1 MNGIICIYKEKGM
14 TSFDVV
20 AKVRRIYKTK
30 KVGHGGTL
38 DPMAEGVLPVFVG
51 DATKA
56 VDFCPDDTKQYVAGF
71 QFGITTDTQDITG
84 KVLSTCDAYVS
95 RNKMPMIER
104 VFTGEQLQTPPM
116 YSAVKVNGQRLYDL
130 ARKGEVV
137 SRQPRKINIYEL
149 KVQKYEYNSGE
160 MSVTCS
166 KGTYIR
172 TLIHDIGQKL
182 ETGAVMT
189 SLIRVRSGVFTLDY
203 CYRLREL
210 EEKSAEELESLLLPL
225 EKLYGQLPKARL
237 DEKQTK
243 LFRNGASL
251 DADRIRFDIIYDKG
265 YYIEGSDG
273 VFLGLGKIGTNH
285 ELEVLRRFN
294 TDSTNIMK
302 PAPAGNNYANIKT
315 AAEKKA
321 EKVKES
327 FNTKADTDSDS
338 AITGETGEKTAGI
351 GEEAANIFVEA
362 AAETIE
368 EAAETPVEIVTET
381 VVEEAEA
388 PVETAAETFEE
399 VIETPAETV
408 TETVEEE
415 VEAPAETTAET
426 VEEEVDSPVEA
437 VAETVEE
444 VIETPAETV
453 TETVEEVTEALAE
466 DVSET
471 IKEEVEPPVE
481 AVAETVEKVIETPAE
496 SVTEIVEEEVEAPAE
511 TAAETVEEEVD
522 SPVEAVA
529 ETVEEVIETPAE
541 TVTETVEEVTEALA
555 EDVSETI
562 KEEVEPPVE
571 AVAETVEKVIETPAE
586 SVTEIVEEEV
596 EAPAETAAETVEEEV
611 DSPVEAVAETVEEVI
626 ETPAETVTETV
637 EEVTE
642 ALAEDVSETIK
653 EEVEPPVEAVA
664 ETVEKVI
671 ETPAETA
678 AETVEEEIEA
688 PAEIVTETVEQE
700 AEKPIE
706 TVTETVDEATEFLSE
721 TETVSQKN
729 ITPESHEESE
739 QYDDY
744 LYIPTLGY
752 ESDVKDGEDSIVAQ
766 ALANIKAANGEFS
779 EAEPDGAEDNGGKE
793 VDIVQQAVARVT
805 FDSELENIFSDVSS
819 LEGAKENQSES
830 ANRQEQ
836 TREQER
842 NSESESETDV
852 SDGGEESRINID
864 NDYLAYLE
872 SAFIDDEEEFFD
884 GERTDG
890 I

>member
-1 MNGIICIYKEKGM
+1 M

-189 SLIRVRSGVFTLDY
+189 SLIRVRSGVFTLDD
-203 CYRLREL
+203 CCRLREL

-302 PAPAGNNYANIKT
+302 PAPAENNYANIKT
-315 AAEKKA
+315 AVEKKA
-321 EKVKES
+321 EKAKES
-327 FNTKADTDSDS
+327 FNTKAETDSDS
-338 AITGETGEKTAGI
+338 VIAGETAEKTAEI
-351 GEEAANIFVEA
+351 SEEAANIFGEA
-362 AAETIE
+362 AAEMIE
-368 EAAETPVEIVTET
+368 EATETPV
-381 VVEEAEA
+381 
-388 PVETAAETFEE
+388 
-399 VIETPAETV
+399 ETV
-408 TETVEEE
+408 TETVGEET
-415 VEAPAETTAET
+415 EASSETA
-426 VEEEVDSPVEA
+426 
-437 VAETVEE
+437 AETVEE

-466 DVSET
+466 AVSET
-471 IKEEVEPPVE
+471 IKEEMEPPVE
-481 AVAETVEKVIETPAE
+481 AVSETVGEVIETSAEPVTEIVGEEAETPAE
-496 SVTEIVEEEVEAPAE
+496 A
-511 TAAETVEEEVD
+511 
-522 SPVEAVA
+522 
-529 ETVEEVIETPAE
+529 
-541 TVTETVEEVTEALA
+541 
-555 EDVSETI
+555 VSETI
-562 KEEVEPPVE
+562 KEVMEP
-571 AVAETVEKVIETPAE
+571 
-586 SVTEIVEEEV
+586 
-596 EAPAETAAETVEEEV
+596 
-611 DSPVEAVAETVEEVI
+611 
-626 ETPAETVTETV
+626 
-637 EEVTE
+637 
-642 ALAEDVSETIK
+642 
-653 EEVEPPVEAVA
+653 
-664 ETVEKVI
+664 
-671 ETPAETA
+671 
-678 AETVEEEIEA
+678 
-688 PAEIVTETVEQE
+688 PAEIVMETVEQE
-700 AEKPIE
+700 AETPIE
-706 TVTETVDEATEFLSE
+706 TVSEKVYEAAEFSVE
-721 TETVSQKN
+721 TESVPQKN
-729 ITPESHEESE
+729 ITAEAHEEPE
-739 QYDDY
+739 QYDGDF
-744 LYIPTLGY
+744 YIPTLGY
-752 ESDVKDGEDSIVAQ
+752 ESNDKDGEGSIVAQ
-766 ALANIKAANGEFS
+766 ALANIKAANGKFS
-779 EAEPDGAEDNGGKE
+779 DAEPDGAEDNSGKE
-793 VDIVQQAVARVT
+793 VDIVEQAVARVT
-805 FDSELENIFSDVSS
+805 FDSELENIFSGISVS
-819 LEGAKENQSES
+819 ETAQEKPSELP
-830 ANRQEQ
+830 NIQDRKQEQ
-836 TREQER
+836 EQNQKQEQKR
-842 NSESESETDV
+842 ETD
-852 SDGGEESRINID
+852 SQEGGAESRINID

>member
-189 SLIRVRSGVFTLDY
+189 SLIRVRSGVFTLDD

-381 VVEEAEA
+381 VG
-388 PVETAAETFEE
+388 E
-399 VIETPAETV
+399 VIEA
-408 TETVEEE
+408 
-415 VEAPAETTAET
+415 
-426 VEEEVDSPVEA
+426 
-437 VAETVEE
+437 
-444 VIETPAETV
+444 PAETV

-466 DVSET
+466 AVSET

-481 AVAETVEKVIETPAE
+481 AVTETVEKVIETPAE

-529 ETVEEVIETPAE
+529 ETVGEVIEAPAE

-555 EDVSETI
+555 EAVSETI

-571 AVAETVEKVIETPAE
+571 AVTETVEKVIETPAE

-596 EAPAETAAETVEEEV
+596 EAPAETAAG
-611 DSPVEAVAETVEEVI
+611 
-626 ETPAETVTETV
+626 
-637 EEVTE
+637 
-642 ALAEDVSETIK
+642 
-653 EEVEPPVEAVA
+653 
-664 ETVEKVI
+664 
-671 ETPAETA
+671 
-678 AETVEEEIEA
+678 TVEEEIEA

-721 TETVSQKN
+721 TETVPQKN

-779 EAEPDGAEDNGGKE
+779 EAEPDGVEDNGGKE

-852 SDGGEESRINID
+852 SDVGEESRINID

>member
-189 SLIRVRSGVFTLDY
+189 SLIRVRSGVFTLDD
-203 CYRLREL
+203 CCRLREL

-273 VFLGLGKIGTNH
+273 VFLGLGKIGSNH

-302 PAPAGNNYANIKT
+302 PAPAENNYANIKT
-315 AAEKKA
+315 AVEKKA
-321 EKVKES
+321 EKAKES
-327 FNTKADTDSDS
+327 FNTKAETDSDS
-338 AITGETGEKTAGI
+338 VIAGETAEKTAEI
-351 GEEAANIFVEA
+351 SEEAANISGEA
-362 AAETIE
+362 AAEMIE
-368 EAAETPVEIVTET
+368 EATETPVETVTET
-381 VVEEAEA
+381 VGEETEA
-388 PVETAAETFEE
+388 PAETAAETVEE
-399 VIETPAETV
+399 VIETTAETV
-408 TETVEEE
+408 TETVEEAT
-415 VEAPAETTAET
+415 EALAEA
-426 VEEEVDSPVEA
+426 A
-437 VAETVEE
+437 AETVEE

-453 TETVEEVTEALAE
+453 TDTVEEVTEALAE
-466 DVSET
+466 AVSET
-471 IKEEVEPPVE
+471 IKEEIEPPVE
-481 AVAETVEKVIETPAE
+481 AVAETVE
-496 SVTEIVEEEVEAPAE
+496 EVMEP
-511 TAAETVEEEVD
+511 
-522 SPVEAVA
+522 
-529 ETVEEVIETPAE
+529 PAE
-541 TVTETVEEVTEALA
+541 TVKETFEEVTEALA
-555 EDVSETI
+555 EAVSETI
-562 KEEVEPPVE
+562 KEVMEP
-571 AVAETVEKVIETPAE
+571 
-586 SVTEIVEEEV
+586 
-596 EAPAETAAETVEEEV
+596 
-611 DSPVEAVAETVEEVI
+611 
-626 ETPAETVTETV
+626 
-637 EEVTE
+637 
-642 ALAEDVSETIK
+642 
-653 EEVEPPVEAVA
+653 
-664 ETVEKVI
+664 
-671 ETPAETA
+671 
-678 AETVEEEIEA
+678 
-688 PAEIVTETVEQE
+688 PAEIVMETVEQE
-700 AEKPIE
+700 AETPIE
-706 TVTETVDEATEFLSE
+706 TVSEKVYEAAEFSVE
-721 TETVSQKN
+721 TESVPQKN
-729 ITPESHEESE
+729 ITAEAHEEPE
-739 QYDDY
+739 QYDGDF
-744 LYIPTLGY
+744 YIPTLGY
-752 ESDVKDGEDSIVAQ
+752 ESDDKDGEGSIVAQ

-779 EAEPDGAEDNGGKE
+779 DAEPDGAEDNSGKE
-793 VDIVQQAVARVT
+793 VDIVEQAVARVT
-805 FDSELENIFSDVSS
+805 FDSELENIFSGISVS
-819 LEGAKENQSES
+819 ETAQEKPSELP
-830 ANRQEQ
+830 NIQDRKQEQ
-836 TREQER
+836 KR
-842 NSESESETDV
+842 ETD
-852 SDGGEESRINID
+852 SQEGGAESRINID

>member
-1 MNGIICIYKEKGM
+1 M

-189 SLIRVRSGVFTLDY
+189 SLIRVRSGVFTLDD
-203 CYRLREL
+203 CCRLREL

-302 PAPAGNNYANIKT
+302 PAPAENNYANIKT
-315 AAEKKA
+315 VVEKKA
-321 EKVKES
+321 EKAKER
-327 FNTKADTDSDS
+327 FNTKAETDSDS
-338 AITGETGEKTAGI
+338 VIAGETAEKTAEI
-351 GEEAANIFVEA
+351 SEEAANISGEA
-362 AAETIE
+362 AAEMIE
-368 EAAETPVEIVTET
+368 EATETPVETVTET
-381 VVEEAEA
+381 VGEETEA
-388 PVETAAETFEE
+388 PAETAAETVEE
-399 VIETPAETV
+399 VIETTAETV
-408 TETVEEE
+408 TETVEEAT
-415 VEAPAETTAET
+415 EALAEA
-426 VEEEVDSPVEA
+426 A
-437 VAETVEE
+437 AETVEE

-453 TETVEEVTEALAE
+453 TETVEKATEALAE
-466 DVSET
+466 AVSET
-471 IKEEVEPPVE
+471 IKEEIEPPVE
-481 AVAETVEKVIETPAE
+481 AVAETVE
-496 SVTEIVEEEVEAPAE
+496 
-511 TAAETVEEEVD
+511 
-522 SPVEAVA
+522 
-529 ETVEEVIETPAE
+529 
-541 TVTETVEEVTEALA
+541 
-555 EDVSETI
+555 
-562 KEEVEPPVE
+562 
-571 AVAETVEKVIETPAE
+571 
-586 SVTEIVEEEV
+586 
-596 EAPAETAAETVEEEV
+596 
-611 DSPVEAVAETVEEVI
+611 
-626 ETPAETVTETV
+626 
-637 EEVTE
+637 
-642 ALAEDVSETIK
+642 
-653 EEVEPPVEAVA
+653 
-664 ETVEKVI
+664 
-671 ETPAETA
+671 
-678 AETVEEEIEA
+678 
-688 PAEIVTETVEQE
+688 QE
-700 AEKPIE
+700 AETPIE
-706 TVTETVDEATEFLSE
+706 TVSEKVYEAAEFSVE
-721 TETVSQKN
+721 TESVPQKN
-729 ITPESHEESE
+729 ITAEAHEEPE
-739 QYDDY
+739 QYDGDF
-744 LYIPTLGY
+744 YIPTLGY
-752 ESDVKDGEDSIVAQ
+752 ESNDKDGEGSIVAQ
-766 ALANIKAANGEFS
+766 ALANIKAANGKFS
-779 EAEPDGAEDNGGKE
+779 DAEPDGAEDNSGKE
-793 VDIVQQAVARVT
+793 VDIVEQAVARVT
-805 FDSELENIFSDVSS
+805 FDSELENIFSGISVS
-819 LEGAKENQSES
+819 ETAQEKPSELP
-830 ANRQEQ
+830 NIQDRKQEQ
-836 TREQER
+836 EQNQKQEQKR
-842 NSESESETDV
+842 ETD
-852 SDGGEESRINID
+852 SQEGGAESRINID

>member
-189 SLIRVRSGVFTLDY
+189 SLIRVRSGVFTLDD

-415 VEAPAETTAET
+415 VEAPAET
-426 VEEEVDSPVEA
+426 
-437 VAETVEE
+437 
-444 VIETPAETV
+444 
-453 TETVEEVTEALAE
+453 
-466 DVSET
+466 
-471 IKEEVEPPVE
+471 
-481 AVAETVEKVIETPAE
+481 
-496 SVTEIVEEEVEAPAE
+496 
-511 TAAETVEEEVD
+511 AAETVEEEVD

-529 ETVEEVIETPAE
+529 ETVGEVIEAPAE

-555 EDVSETI
+555 EVVSETI

-571 AVAETVEKVIETPAE
+571 AVTETVEKVIETPAE
-586 SVTEIVEEEV
+586 TVTEIVEEE
-596 EAPAETAAETVEEEV
+596 AE
-611 DSPVEAVAETVEEVI
+611 S
-626 ETPAETVTETV
+626 
-637 EEVTE
+637 
-642 ALAEDVSETIK
+642 
-653 EEVEPPVEAVA
+653 
-664 ETVEKVI
+664 
-671 ETPAETA
+671 PAETA

-688 PAEIVTETVEQE
+688 PAEIVTVTVEQE

-706 TVTETVDEATEFLSE
+706 TVTETVDEGTEFLSE

-752 ESDVKDGEDSIVAQ
+752 KSDVKDGEDSIVAQ

>member
-1 MNGIICIYKEKGM
+1 M

-189 SLIRVRSGVFTLDY
+189 SLIRVRSGVFTLDD

-302 PAPAGNNYANIKT
+302 PAPAENNYANIKT
-315 AAEKKA
+315 AVEKKA
-321 EKVKES
+321 EKAKER
-327 FNTKADTDSDS
+327 FNTKAETDSDS
-338 AITGETGEKTAGI
+338 VIAGETAEKTAEI
-351 GEEAANIFVEA
+351 SEEAANISGEA
-362 AAETIE
+362 AAEMIE
-368 EAAETPVEIVTET
+368 EATETPV
-381 VVEEAEA
+381 
-388 PVETAAETFEE
+388 
-399 VIETPAETV
+399 ETV
-408 TETVEEE
+408 TETVGEET
-415 VEAPAETTAET
+415 EAPAETA
-426 VEEEVDSPVEA
+426 
-437 VAETVEE
+437 AETVEE

-453 TETVEEVTEALAE
+453 TETVEEATEALAE
-466 DVSET
+466 AVSET
-471 IKEEVEPPVE
+471 IKEEMEPPVE
-481 AVAETVEKVIETPAE
+481 AVSETVGEVIETSAEPVTEIVGEEAETPAE
-496 SVTEIVEEEVEAPAE
+496 A
-511 TAAETVEEEVD
+511 
-522 SPVEAVA
+522 
-529 ETVEEVIETPAE
+529 
-541 TVTETVEEVTEALA
+541 
-555 EDVSETI
+555 VSETI
-562 KEEVEPPVE
+562 KEVMEP
-571 AVAETVEKVIETPAE
+571 
-586 SVTEIVEEEV
+586 
-596 EAPAETAAETVEEEV
+596 
-611 DSPVEAVAETVEEVI
+611 
-626 ETPAETVTETV
+626 
-637 EEVTE
+637 
-642 ALAEDVSETIK
+642 
-653 EEVEPPVEAVA
+653 
-664 ETVEKVI
+664 
-671 ETPAETA
+671 
-678 AETVEEEIEA
+678 
-688 PAEIVTETVEQE
+688 PAEIVMETVEQE
-700 AEKPIE
+700 AETPIE
-706 TVTETVDEATEFLSE
+706 TVSEKVYEAAEFTVE
-721 TETVSQKN
+721 TESVPQKN
-729 ITPESHEESE
+729 ITAEAHEEPE
-739 QYDDY
+739 QYDGDF
-744 LYIPTLGY
+744 YIPTLGY
-752 ESDVKDGEDSIVAQ
+752 ESNDKDGEGSIVAQ
-766 ALANIKAANGEFS
+766 ALANIKAANGKFS
-779 EAEPDGAEDNGGKE
+779 DAEPDGAEDNSGKE
-793 VDIVQQAVARVT
+793 VDIVEQAVARVT
-805 FDSELENIFSDVSS
+805 FDSELENIFSGISVS
-819 LEGAKENQSES
+819 ETAQEKPSELP
-830 ANRQEQ
+830 NIQDRKQEQ
-836 TREQER
+836 EQNQKQEQKR
-842 NSESESETDV
+842 ETD
-852 SDGGEESRINID
+852 SQEGGAESRINID

>member
-189 SLIRVRSGVFTLDY
+189 SLIRVRSGVFTLDD

-302 PAPAGNNYANIKT
+302 PAPAENNYANIKT
-315 AAEKKA
+315 AVEKKA
-321 EKVKES
+321 EKAKES
-327 FNTKADTDSDS
+327 FNTKAETDSDS
-338 AITGETGEKTAGI
+338 LLAVETAEKTAEI
-351 GEEAANIFVEA
+351 SEEAANIFGEA
-362 AAETIE
+362 AAEMIE
-368 EAAETPVEIVTET
+368 EATETPV
-381 VVEEAEA
+381 
-388 PVETAAETFEE
+388 
-399 VIETPAETV
+399 ETV
-408 TETVEEE
+408 TETVGEET
-415 VEAPAETTAET
+415 EASSETA
-426 VEEEVDSPVEA
+426 
-437 VAETVEE
+437 AETVEE

-453 TETVEEVTEALAE
+453 TETVEEATEALAE
-466 DVSET
+466 AVSET
-471 IKEEVEPPVE
+471 IKEEMEPPVE
-481 AVAETVEKVIETPAE
+481 AVSETVGEVIETSAEPVTEIVGEEAETPAE
-496 SVTEIVEEEVEAPAE
+496 A
-511 TAAETVEEEVD
+511 
-522 SPVEAVA
+522 
-529 ETVEEVIETPAE
+529 
-541 TVTETVEEVTEALA
+541 
-555 EDVSETI
+555 VSETI
-562 KEEVEPPVE
+562 KEVMEP
-571 AVAETVEKVIETPAE
+571 
-586 SVTEIVEEEV
+586 
-596 EAPAETAAETVEEEV
+596 
-611 DSPVEAVAETVEEVI
+611 
-626 ETPAETVTETV
+626 
-637 EEVTE
+637 
-642 ALAEDVSETIK
+642 
-653 EEVEPPVEAVA
+653 
-664 ETVEKVI
+664 
-671 ETPAETA
+671 
-678 AETVEEEIEA
+678 
-688 PAEIVTETVEQE
+688 PAEIVMETVEQE
-700 AEKPIE
+700 AETPIE
-706 TVTETVDEATEFLSE
+706 TVSEKVYEAAEFSVE
-721 TETVSQKN
+721 TESVPQKN
-729 ITPESHEESE
+729 ITAEAHEEPE
-739 QYDDY
+739 QYDGDF
-744 LYIPTLGY
+744 YIPTLGY
-752 ESDVKDGEDSIVAQ
+752 ESNDKDGEGSIVAQ
-766 ALANIKAANGEFS
+766 ALANIKAANGKFS
-779 EAEPDGAEDNGGKE
+779 DAEPDGAEDNSGKE
-793 VDIVQQAVARVT
+793 VDIVEQAVARVT
-805 FDSELENIFSDVSS
+805 FDSELENIFSGISVS
-819 LEGAKENQSES
+819 ETAQEKPSELP
-830 ANRQEQ
+830 NIQDRKQEQ
-836 TREQER
+836 EQNQKQEQKR
-842 NSESESETDV
+842 ETD
-852 SDGGEESRINID
+852 SQEGGAESRINID

>member
-1 MNGIICIYKEKGM
+1 M

-189 SLIRVRSGVFTLDY
+189 SLIRVRSGVFTLDD

-302 PAPAGNNYANIKT
+302 PAPAENNYANIKT
-315 AAEKKA
+315 AVEKKA
-321 EKVKES
+321 EKAKER
-327 FNTKADTDSDS
+327 FNTKAETDSDS
-338 AITGETGEKTAGI
+338 VIAGETAEKTAEI
-351 GEEAANIFVEA
+351 SEEAANISGEA
-362 AAETIE
+362 AAEMIE
-368 EAAETPVEIVTET
+368 EATETPV
-381 VVEEAEA
+381 
-388 PVETAAETFEE
+388 
-399 VIETPAETV
+399 ETV
-408 TETVEEE
+408 TETVGEET
-415 VEAPAETTAET
+415 EAPAETA
-426 VEEEVDSPVEA
+426 
-437 VAETVEE
+437 AETVEE

-466 DVSET
+466 AVSET
-471 IKEEVEPPVE
+471 IKEEMEPPVE
-481 AVAETVEKVIETPAE
+481 AVSETVGEVIETSAEPVTEIVGEEAETPAE
-496 SVTEIVEEEVEAPAE
+496 A
-511 TAAETVEEEVD
+511 
-522 SPVEAVA
+522 
-529 ETVEEVIETPAE
+529 
-541 TVTETVEEVTEALA
+541 
-555 EDVSETI
+555 VSETI
-562 KEEVEPPVE
+562 KEVMEP
-571 AVAETVEKVIETPAE
+571 
-586 SVTEIVEEEV
+586 
-596 EAPAETAAETVEEEV
+596 
-611 DSPVEAVAETVEEVI
+611 
-626 ETPAETVTETV
+626 
-637 EEVTE
+637 
-642 ALAEDVSETIK
+642 
-653 EEVEPPVEAVA
+653 
-664 ETVEKVI
+664 
-671 ETPAETA
+671 
-678 AETVEEEIEA
+678 
-688 PAEIVTETVEQE
+688 PAEIVMETVEQE
-700 AEKPIE
+700 AETPIE
-706 TVTETVDEATEFLSE
+706 TVSEKVYEAAEFTVE
-721 TETVSQKN
+721 TESVPQKN
-729 ITPESHEESE
+729 ITAEAHEEPE
-739 QYDDY
+739 QYDGDF
-744 LYIPTLGY
+744 YIPTLGY
-752 ESDVKDGEDSIVAQ
+752 ESNDKDGEGSIVAQ
-766 ALANIKAANGEFS
+766 ALANIKAANGKFS
-779 EAEPDGAEDNGGKE
+779 DAEPDGAEDNSGKE
-793 VDIVQQAVARVT
+793 VDIVEQAVARVT
-805 FDSELENIFSDVSS
+805 FDSELENIFSGISVS
-819 LEGAKENQSES
+819 ETAQEKPSELP
-830 ANRQEQ
+830 NIQDRKQEQ
-836 TREQER
+836 EQNQKQEQKR
-842 NSESESETDV
+842 ETD
-852 SDGGEESRINID
+852 SQEGGAESRINID

>member
-1 MNGIICIYKEKGM
+1 M

-189 SLIRVRSGVFTLDY
+189 SLIRVRSGVFTLDD
-203 CYRLREL
+203 CCRLREL

-273 VFLGLGKIGTNH
+273 VFLGLGKIGSNH

-302 PAPAGNNYANIKT
+302 PAPAENNYANIKT
-315 AAEKKA
+315 AVEKKA
-321 EKVKES
+321 EKAKES
-327 FNTKADTDSDS
+327 FNTKAETDSDS
-338 AITGETGEKTAGI
+338 VIAGETAEKTAEI
-351 GEEAANIFVEA
+351 SEEAANISGEA
-362 AAETIE
+362 AAEMIE
-368 EAAETPVEIVTET
+368 EATETPVETVTET
-381 VVEEAEA
+381 VGEETEA
-388 PVETAAETFEE
+388 PAETAAETVEE
-399 VIETPAETV
+399 VIETTAETV
-408 TETVEEE
+408 TETVEEAT
-415 VEAPAETTAET
+415 EALAEA
-426 VEEEVDSPVEA
+426 A
-437 VAETVEE
+437 AETVEE

-453 TETVEEVTEALAE
+453 TDTVEEVTEALAE
-466 DVSET
+466 AVSET
-471 IKEEVEPPVE
+471 IKEEIEPPVE
-481 AVAETVEKVIETPAE
+481 AVAETVE
-496 SVTEIVEEEVEAPAE
+496 EVMEP
-511 TAAETVEEEVD
+511 
-522 SPVEAVA
+522 
-529 ETVEEVIETPAE
+529 PAE
-541 TVTETVEEVTEALA
+541 TVKETFEEVTEALA
-555 EDVSETI
+555 EAVSETI
-562 KEEVEPPVE
+562 KEVMEP
-571 AVAETVEKVIETPAE
+571 
-586 SVTEIVEEEV
+586 
-596 EAPAETAAETVEEEV
+596 
-611 DSPVEAVAETVEEVI
+611 
-626 ETPAETVTETV
+626 
-637 EEVTE
+637 
-642 ALAEDVSETIK
+642 
-653 EEVEPPVEAVA
+653 
-664 ETVEKVI
+664 
-671 ETPAETA
+671 
-678 AETVEEEIEA
+678 
-688 PAEIVTETVEQE
+688 PAEIVMETVEQE
-700 AEKPIE
+700 AETPIE
-706 TVTETVDEATEFLSE
+706 TVSEKVYEAAEFSVE
-721 TETVSQKN
+721 TESVPQKN
-729 ITPESHEESE
+729 ITAEAHEEPE
-739 QYDDY
+739 QYDGDF
-744 LYIPTLGY
+744 YIPTLGY
-752 ESDVKDGEDSIVAQ
+752 ESDDKDGEGSIVAQ

-779 EAEPDGAEDNGGKE
+779 DAEPDGAEDNSGKE
-793 VDIVQQAVARVT
+793 VDIVEQAVARVT
-805 FDSELENIFSDVSS
+805 FDSELENIFSGISVS
-819 LEGAKENQSES
+819 ETAQEKPSELP
-830 ANRQEQ
+830 NIQDRKQEQ
-836 TREQER
+836 KR
-842 NSESESETDV
+842 ETD
-852 SDGGEESRINID
+852 SQEGGAESRINID

>member
-189 SLIRVRSGVFTLDY
+189 SLIRVRSGVFTLDD

-302 PAPAGNNYANIKT
+302 PAPAENNYANIKT
-315 AAEKKA
+315 AVEKKA
-321 EKVKES
+321 EKAKES
-327 FNTKADTDSDS
+327 FNTKAETDSDS
-338 AITGETGEKTAGI
+338 LLAGETAEKTAEI
-351 GEEAANIFVEA
+351 SEEAANIFGEA
-362 AAETIE
+362 AAEMIE
-368 EAAETPVEIVTET
+368 EATETPVET
-381 VVEEAEA
+381 V
-388 PVETAAETFEE
+388 
-399 VIETPAETV
+399 AETV
-408 TETVEEE
+408 GEET
-415 VEAPAETTAET
+415 EAPAETA
-426 VEEEVDSPVEA
+426 
-437 VAETVEE
+437 AETVEE
-444 VIETPAETV
+444 VIETPAEPV
-453 TETVEEVTEALAE
+453 TEIVGEEAETPAEA
-466 DVSET
+466 VSET
-471 IKEEVEPPVE
+471 IKEEMEPPVE
-481 AVAETVEKVIETPAE
+481 AVAETA
-496 SVTEIVEEEVEAPAE
+496 EEVM
-511 TAAETVEEEVD
+511 
-522 SPVEAVA
+522 
-529 ETVEEVIETPAE
+529 
-541 TVTETVEEVTEALA
+541 
-555 EDVSETI
+555 
-562 KEEVEPPVE
+562 EP
-571 AVAETVEKVIETPAE
+571 
-586 SVTEIVEEEV
+586 
-596 EAPAETAAETVEEEV
+596 
-611 DSPVEAVAETVEEVI
+611 
-626 ETPAETVTETV
+626 
-637 EEVTE
+637 
-642 ALAEDVSETIK
+642 
-653 EEVEPPVEAVA
+653 
-664 ETVEKVI
+664 
-671 ETPAETA
+671 
-678 AETVEEEIEA
+678 
-688 PAEIVTETVEQE
+688 PAEIVMETVEQE
-700 AEKPIE
+700 AETPIE
-706 TVTETVDEATEFLSE
+706 TVSEKVYEAAEFTVE
-721 TETVSQKN
+721 TESVPQKN
-729 ITPESHEESE
+729 ITTQVHEESE
-739 QYDDY
+739 QYDGY
-744 LYIPTLGY
+744 LYMPTLGY
-752 ESDVKDGEDSIVAQ
+752 ESDDKDGEGSIVAQ
-766 ALANIKAANGEFS
+766 ALANIKAANGKFS
-779 EAEPDGAEDNGGKE
+779 DAEPDGAEDNSGKE
-793 VDIVQQAVARVT
+793 VDIVEQAVARVT
-805 FDSELENIFSDVSS
+805 FDSELENIFSGISVS
-819 LEGAKENQSES
+819 ETAQEKPSELP
-830 ANRQEQ
+830 NIQDRKQEQ
-836 TREQER
+836 EQNQKQEQKR
-842 NSESESETDV
+842 ETD
-852 SDGGEESRINID
+852 SQEGGAESRINID

>member
-1 MNGIICIYKEKGM
+1 M

-189 SLIRVRSGVFTLDY
+189 SLIRVRSGVFTLDD

-302 PAPAGNNYANIKT
+302 PAPAENNYANIKT
-315 AAEKKA
+315 AVEKKA
-321 EKVKES
+321 EKAKES
-327 FNTKADTDSDS
+327 FNTKAETDSDS
-338 AITGETGEKTAGI
+338 LLAGETAEKTAEI
-351 GEEAANIFVEA
+351 SEEAANIFGEA
-362 AAETIE
+362 AAEMIE
-368 EAAETPVEIVTET
+368 EATETPV
-381 VVEEAEA
+381 
-388 PVETAAETFEE
+388 
-399 VIETPAETV
+399 ETV
-408 TETVEEE
+408 TETVGEET
-415 VEAPAETTAET
+415 EASSETA
-426 VEEEVDSPVEA
+426 
-437 VAETVEE
+437 AETVEE

-466 DVSET
+466 AVSET
-471 IKEEVEPPVE
+471 IKEEMEPPVE
-481 AVAETVEKVIETPAE
+481 AVSETVGEVIETSAEPVTEIVGEEAETPAE
-496 SVTEIVEEEVEAPAE
+496 A
-511 TAAETVEEEVD
+511 
-522 SPVEAVA
+522 
-529 ETVEEVIETPAE
+529 
-541 TVTETVEEVTEALA
+541 
-555 EDVSETI
+555 VSETI
-562 KEEVEPPVE
+562 KEVMEP
-571 AVAETVEKVIETPAE
+571 
-586 SVTEIVEEEV
+586 
-596 EAPAETAAETVEEEV
+596 
-611 DSPVEAVAETVEEVI
+611 
-626 ETPAETVTETV
+626 
-637 EEVTE
+637 
-642 ALAEDVSETIK
+642 
-653 EEVEPPVEAVA
+653 
-664 ETVEKVI
+664 
-671 ETPAETA
+671 
-678 AETVEEEIEA
+678 
-688 PAEIVTETVEQE
+688 PAEIVMETVEQE
-700 AEKPIE
+700 AETPIE
-706 TVTETVDEATEFLSE
+706 TVSEKVYEAAEFSVE
-721 TETVSQKN
+721 TESVPQKN
-729 ITPESHEESE
+729 ITAEAHEEPE
-739 QYDDY
+739 QYDGDF
-744 LYIPTLGY
+744 YIPTLGY
-752 ESDVKDGEDSIVAQ
+752 ESNDKDGEGSIVAQ
-766 ALANIKAANGEFS
+766 ALANIKAANGKFS
-779 EAEPDGAEDNGGKE
+779 DAEPDGAEDNSGKE
-793 VDIVQQAVARVT
+793 VDIVEQAVARVT
-805 FDSELENIFSDVSS
+805 FDSELENIFSGISVS
-819 LEGAKENQSES
+819 ETAQEKPSELP
-830 ANRQEQ
+830 NIQDRKQEQ
-836 TREQER
+836 EQNQKQEQKR
-842 NSESESETDV
+842 ETD
-852 SDGGEESRINID
+852 SQEGGAESRINID

>member
-1 MNGIICIYKEKGM
+1 M

-189 SLIRVRSGVFTLDY
+189 SLIRVRSGVFTLDD
-203 CYRLREL
+203 CCRLREL

-302 PAPAGNNYANIKT
+302 PAPAENNYANIKT
-315 AAEKKA
+315 AVEKKA
-321 EKVKES
+321 EKAKES
-327 FNTKADTDSDS
+327 FNTKAETDSDS
-338 AITGETGEKTAGI
+338 VIAGETAEKTAEI
-351 GEEAANIFVEA
+351 SEEAANISGEA
-362 AAETIE
+362 AAEMIE
-368 EAAETPVEIVTET
+368 EATETPVETVTET
-381 VVEEAEA
+381 VGEETEA
-388 PVETAAETFEE
+388 PAETAAETVEEVIETPAETVTETVGEETEAPAETAAETVEE

-408 TETVEEE
+408 TETVEEAT
-415 VEAPAETTAET
+415 EALAEAVSET
-426 VEEEVDSPVEA
+426 IKEEMEPPVEA
-437 VAETVEE
+437 VSETVEK

-466 DVSET
+466 AVSET
-471 IKEEVEPPVE
+471 IKEEMEP
-481 AVAETVEKVIETPAE
+481 
-496 SVTEIVEEEVEAPAE
+496 PAE
-511 TAAETVEEEVD
+511 TA
-522 SPVEAVA
+522 A

-541 TVTETVEEVTEALA
+541 TVTETVEEATEALA
-555 EDVSETI
+555 EAVSETI
-562 KEEVEPPVE
+562 KEVMEP
-571 AVAETVEKVIETPAE
+571 
-586 SVTEIVEEEV
+586 
-596 EAPAETAAETVEEEV
+596 
-611 DSPVEAVAETVEEVI
+611 
-626 ETPAETVTETV
+626 
-637 EEVTE
+637 
-642 ALAEDVSETIK
+642 
-653 EEVEPPVEAVA
+653 
-664 ETVEKVI
+664 
-671 ETPAETA
+671 
-678 AETVEEEIEA
+678 
-688 PAEIVTETVEQE
+688 PAEIVMETVEQQ
-700 AEKPIE
+700 AETPIE
-706 TVTETVDEATEFLSE
+706 TVSEKVYEAAEFPVE
-721 TETVSQKN
+721 TESVPPKN
-729 ITPESHEESE
+729 ITAEAHEEPE
-739 QYDDY
+739 QYDGDF
-744 LYIPTLGY
+744 YIPTLGY
-752 ESDVKDGEDSIVAQ
+752 ESDDKDGEGSIVAQ
-766 ALANIKAANGEFS
+766 ALANIKAANGKFS
-779 EAEPDGAEDNGGKE
+779 DAEPDGAEDNSGKE
-793 VDIVQQAVARVT
+793 VDIVEQAVARVT
-805 FDSELENIFSDVSS
+805 FDSELENIFSGISVS
-819 LEGAKENQSES
+819 ETAQEKPSELP
-830 ANRQEQ
+830 NIQDRKQEQ
-836 TREQER
+836 EQNQKQEQKR
-842 NSESESETDV
+842 ETD
-852 SDGGEESRINID
+852 SQEGGAESRINID

>member
-189 SLIRVRSGVFTLDY
+189 SLIRVRSGVFTLDD

-381 VVEEAEA
+381 VG
-388 PVETAAETFEE
+388 E
-399 VIETPAETV
+399 VIEA
-408 TETVEEE
+408 
-415 VEAPAETTAET
+415 
-426 VEEEVDSPVEA
+426 
-437 VAETVEE
+437 
-444 VIETPAETV
+444 PAETV

-466 DVSET
+466 AVSET

-481 AVAETVEKVIETPAE
+481 AVTETVEKVIETPAE

-529 ETVEEVIETPAE
+529 ETVGEVIEAPAE

-555 EDVSETI
+555 EAVSETI

-571 AVAETVEKVIETPAE
+571 AVTETVEKVIETPAE
-586 SVTEIVEEEV
+586 TVTEIVEEEV
-596 EAPAETAAETVEEEV
+596 EAPAETAAG
-611 DSPVEAVAETVEEVI
+611 
-626 ETPAETVTETV
+626 
-637 EEVTE
+637 
-642 ALAEDVSETIK
+642 
-653 EEVEPPVEAVA
+653 
-664 ETVEKVI
+664 
-671 ETPAETA
+671 
-678 AETVEEEIEA
+678 TVEEEIEA

-721 TETVSQKN
+721 TETVPQKN

-779 EAEPDGAEDNGGKE
+779 EAEPDGVEDNGGKE

-852 SDGGEESRINID
+852 SDVGEESRINID

>member
-189 SLIRVRSGVFTLDY
+189 SLIRVRSGVFTLDD
-203 CYRLREL
+203 CCRLREL

-302 PAPAGNNYANIKT
+302 PAPAENNYANIKT
-315 AAEKKA
+315 AVEKKA
-321 EKVKES
+321 EKAKER
-327 FNTKADTDSDS
+327 FNTKAETDSDS
-338 AITGETGEKTAGI
+338 VIAGETAEKTAEI
-351 GEEAANIFVEA
+351 SEEAANISGEA
-362 AAETIE
+362 AAEMIE
-368 EAAETPVEIVTET
+368 EATETPVETVTET
-381 VVEEAEA
+381 VGEETEA
-388 PVETAAETFEE
+388 PAETAAETVEE
-399 VIETPAETV
+399 VIETTAETV
-408 TETVEEE
+408 TETVEEAT
-415 VEAPAETTAET
+415 EALAEA
-426 VEEEVDSPVEA
+426 A
-437 VAETVEE
+437 AETVEE

-453 TETVEEVTEALAE
+453 TETVEEATEALAE
-466 DVSET
+466 
-471 IKEEVEPPVE
+471 
-481 AVAETVEKVIETPAE
+481 
-496 SVTEIVEEEVEAPAE
+496 
-511 TAAETVEEEVD
+511 AA
-522 SPVEAVA
+522 A

-541 TVTETVEEVTEALA
+541 TVTETVEKATEALA
-555 EDVSETI
+555 EAVSETI
-562 KEEVEPPVE
+562 KEEIEPPVE
-571 AVAETVEKVIETPAE
+571 AVAETVE
-586 SVTEIVEEEV
+586 
-596 EAPAETAAETVEEEV
+596 
-611 DSPVEAVAETVEEVI
+611 
-626 ETPAETVTETV
+626 
-637 EEVTE
+637 
-642 ALAEDVSETIK
+642 
-653 EEVEPPVEAVA
+653 
-664 ETVEKVI
+664 
-671 ETPAETA
+671 
-678 AETVEEEIEA
+678 
-688 PAEIVTETVEQE
+688 QE
-700 AEKPIE
+700 AETPIE
-706 TVTETVDEATEFLSE
+706 TVSEKVYEAAEFSVE
-721 TETVSQKN
+721 TESVPQKN
-729 ITPESHEESE
+729 ITAEAHEEPE
-739 QYDDY
+739 QYDGDF
-744 LYIPTLGY
+744 YIPTLGY
-752 ESDVKDGEDSIVAQ
+752 ESDDKDGEGSIVAQ

-779 EAEPDGAEDNGGKE
+779 DAEPDGAEDNSGKE
-793 VDIVQQAVARVT
+793 VDIVEQAVARVT
-805 FDSELENIFSDVSS
+805 FDSELENIFSGISVSETAQEKPS
-819 LEGAKENQSES
+819 DLPNIQDRK
-830 ANRQEQ
+830 QEQ
-836 TREQER
+836 EQNQKQEQKR
-842 NSESESETDV
+842 ETD
-852 SDGGEESRINID
+852 SQEGGAESRINID

>member
-189 SLIRVRSGVFTLDY
+189 SLIRVRSGVFTLDD
-203 CYRLREL
+203 CCRLREL

-302 PAPAGNNYANIKT
+302 PAPAENNYANIKT
-315 AAEKKA
+315 AVEKKA
-321 EKVKES
+321 EKAKER
-327 FNTKADTDSDS
+327 FNTKAETDSDS
-338 AITGETGEKTAGI
+338 VIAGETAEKTAEI
-351 GEEAANIFVEA
+351 SEEAANISGEA
-362 AAETIE
+362 AAEMIE
-368 EAAETPVEIVTET
+368 EATETPVETVTET
-381 VVEEAEA
+381 VGEETEA
-388 PVETAAETFEE
+388 PAETAAETVEE
-399 VIETPAETV
+399 VIETTAETV
-408 TETVEEE
+408 TETVEEAT
-415 VEAPAETTAET
+415 EALAEA
-426 VEEEVDSPVEA
+426 A
-437 VAETVEE
+437 AETVEE

-453 TETVEEVTEALAE
+453 TETVEEATEALAE
-466 DVSET
+466 AVSET
-471 IKEEVEPPVE
+471 IKEEIEPPVE
-481 AVAETVEKVIETPAE
+481 AVAETVE
-496 SVTEIVEEEVEAPAE
+496 
-511 TAAETVEEEVD
+511 
-522 SPVEAVA
+522 
-529 ETVEEVIETPAE
+529 
-541 TVTETVEEVTEALA
+541 
-555 EDVSETI
+555 
-562 KEEVEPPVE
+562 
-571 AVAETVEKVIETPAE
+571 
-586 SVTEIVEEEV
+586 
-596 EAPAETAAETVEEEV
+596 
-611 DSPVEAVAETVEEVI
+611 
-626 ETPAETVTETV
+626 
-637 EEVTE
+637 
-642 ALAEDVSETIK
+642 
-653 EEVEPPVEAVA
+653 
-664 ETVEKVI
+664 
-671 ETPAETA
+671 
-678 AETVEEEIEA
+678 
-688 PAEIVTETVEQE
+688 QE
-700 AEKPIE
+700 AETPIE
-706 TVTETVDEATEFLSE
+706 TVSEKVYEAAEFSVE
-721 TETVSQKN
+721 TESVPQKN
-729 ITPESHEESE
+729 ITAEAHEEPE
-739 QYDDY
+739 QYDGDF
-744 LYIPTLGY
+744 YIPTLGY
-752 ESDVKDGEDSIVAQ
+752 ESDDKDGEGSIVAQ

-779 EAEPDGAEDNGGKE
+779 DAEPDGAEDNSGKE
-793 VDIVQQAVARVT
+793 VDIVEQAVARVT
-805 FDSELENIFSDVSS
+805 FDSELENIFSGISVS
-819 LEGAKENQSES
+819 ETAQEKPSELP
-830 ANRQEQ
+830 NIQDRKQEQ
-836 TREQER
+836 KR
-842 NSESESETDV
+842 ETD
-852 SDGGEESRINID
+852 SQEGGAESRINID

>member
-1 MNGIICIYKEKGM
+1 M

-189 SLIRVRSGVFTLDY
+189 SLIRVRSGVFTLDD

-302 PAPAGNNYANIKT
+302 PAPAENNYANIKT
-315 AAEKKA
+315 AVEKKA
-321 EKVKES
+321 EKAKES
-327 FNTKADTDSDS
+327 FNTKAETDSDS
-338 AITGETGEKTAGI
+338 LLAVETAEKTAEI
-351 GEEAANIFVEA
+351 SEEAANIFGEA
-362 AAETIE
+362 AAEMIE
-368 EAAETPVEIVTET
+368 EATETPV
-381 VVEEAEA
+381 
-388 PVETAAETFEE
+388 
-399 VIETPAETV
+399 ETV
-408 TETVEEE
+408 TETVGEET
-415 VEAPAETTAET
+415 EASSETA
-426 VEEEVDSPVEA
+426 
-437 VAETVEE
+437 AETVEE

-453 TETVEEVTEALAE
+453 TETVEEATEALAE
-466 DVSET
+466 AVSET
-471 IKEEVEPPVE
+471 IKEEMEPPVE
-481 AVAETVEKVIETPAE
+481 AVSETVGEVIETSAEPVTEIVGEEAETPAE
-496 SVTEIVEEEVEAPAE
+496 A
-511 TAAETVEEEVD
+511 
-522 SPVEAVA
+522 
-529 ETVEEVIETPAE
+529 
-541 TVTETVEEVTEALA
+541 
-555 EDVSETI
+555 VSETI
-562 KEEVEPPVE
+562 KEVMEP
-571 AVAETVEKVIETPAE
+571 
-586 SVTEIVEEEV
+586 
-596 EAPAETAAETVEEEV
+596 
-611 DSPVEAVAETVEEVI
+611 
-626 ETPAETVTETV
+626 
-637 EEVTE
+637 
-642 ALAEDVSETIK
+642 
-653 EEVEPPVEAVA
+653 
-664 ETVEKVI
+664 
-671 ETPAETA
+671 
-678 AETVEEEIEA
+678 
-688 PAEIVTETVEQE
+688 PAEIVMETVEQE
-700 AEKPIE
+700 AETPIE
-706 TVTETVDEATEFLSE
+706 TVSEKVYEAAEFSVE
-721 TETVSQKN
+721 TESVPQKN
-729 ITPESHEESE
+729 ITAEAHEEPE
-739 QYDDY
+739 QYDGDF
-744 LYIPTLGY
+744 YIPTLGY
-752 ESDVKDGEDSIVAQ
+752 ESNDKDGEGSIVAQ
-766 ALANIKAANGEFS
+766 ALANIKAANGKFS
-779 EAEPDGAEDNGGKE
+779 DAEPDGAEDNSGKE
-793 VDIVQQAVARVT
+793 VDIVEQAVARVT
-805 FDSELENIFSDVSS
+805 FDSELENIFSGISVS
-819 LEGAKENQSES
+819 ETAQEKPSELP
-830 ANRQEQ
+830 NIQDRKQEQ
-836 TREQER
+836 EQNQKQEQKR
-842 NSESESETDV
+842 ETD
-852 SDGGEESRINID
+852 SQEGGAESRINID

>member
-1 MNGIICIYKEKGM
+1 M

-189 SLIRVRSGVFTLDY
+189 SLIRVRSGVFTLDD
-203 CYRLREL
+203 CCRLREL

-302 PAPAGNNYANIKT
+302 PAPAENNYANIKT
-315 AAEKKA
+315 AVEKKA
-321 EKVKES
+321 EKAKES
-327 FNTKADTDSDS
+327 FNTKAETDSDS
-338 AITGETGEKTAGI
+338 VIAGETAEKTAEI
-351 GEEAANIFVEA
+351 SEEAANISGEA
-362 AAETIE
+362 AAEMIE
-368 EAAETPVEIVTET
+368 EATETPV
-381 VVEEAEA
+381 
-388 PVETAAETFEE
+388 
-399 VIETPAETV
+399 ETV
-408 TETVEEE
+408 TETVGEET
-415 VEAPAETTAET
+415 EAPAETA
-426 VEEEVDSPVEA
+426 
-437 VAETVEE
+437 AETVEE

-453 TETVEEVTEALAE
+453 TETVEKAT
-466 DVSET
+466 
-471 IKEEVEPPVE
+471 
-481 AVAETVEKVIETPAE
+481 
-496 SVTEIVEEEVEAPAE
+496 EAPAE
-511 TAAETVEEEVD
+511 TA
-522 SPVEAVA
+522 A

-541 TVTETVEEVTEALA
+541 TVTDTVEEVTEALA
-555 EDVSETI
+555 EAVSETI
-562 KEEVEPPVE
+562 KEVMEP
-571 AVAETVEKVIETPAE
+571 
-586 SVTEIVEEEV
+586 
-596 EAPAETAAETVEEEV
+596 
-611 DSPVEAVAETVEEVI
+611 
-626 ETPAETVTETV
+626 
-637 EEVTE
+637 
-642 ALAEDVSETIK
+642 
-653 EEVEPPVEAVA
+653 
-664 ETVEKVI
+664 
-671 ETPAETA
+671 
-678 AETVEEEIEA
+678 
-688 PAEIVTETVEQE
+688 PAEIVMETVEQQ
-700 AEKPIE
+700 AETPIE
-706 TVTETVDEATEFLSE
+706 TVSEKVYEAAEFPVE
-721 TETVSQKN
+721 TESVPPKN
-729 ITPESHEESE
+729 ITAEAHEEPE
-739 QYDDY
+739 QYDGDF
-744 LYIPTLGY
+744 YIPTLGY
-752 ESDVKDGEDSIVAQ
+752 ESDDKDGEGSIVAQ

-779 EAEPDGAEDNGGKE
+779 DAEPDGAEDNSGKE
-793 VDIVQQAVARVT
+793 VDIVEQAVARVT
-805 FDSELENIFSDVSS
+805 FDSELENIFSGISVS
-819 LEGAKENQSES
+819 ETAQEKPSELP
-830 ANRQEQ
+830 NIQDRKQEQ
-836 TREQER
+836 KR
-842 NSESESETDV
+842 ETD
-852 SDGGEESRINID
+852 SQEGGAESRINID

>member
-1 MNGIICIYKEKGM
+1 M

-189 SLIRVRSGVFTLDY
+189 SLIRVRSGVFTLDD
-203 CYRLREL
+203 CCRLREL

-302 PAPAGNNYANIKT
+302 PAPAENNYANIKT
-315 AAEKKA
+315 AVEKKA
-321 EKVKES
+321 EKAKER
-327 FNTKADTDSDS
+327 FNTKAETDSDS
-338 AITGETGEKTAGI
+338 VIAGETAEKTAEI
-351 GEEAANIFVEA
+351 SEEAANISGEA
-362 AAETIE
+362 AAEMIE
-368 EAAETPVEIVTET
+368 EATETPVETVTET
-381 VVEEAEA
+381 VGEETEA
-388 PVETAAETFEE
+388 PAETAAETVEE
-399 VIETPAETV
+399 VIETTAETV
-408 TETVEEE
+408 TETVEEAT
-415 VEAPAETTAET
+415 EALAEA
-426 VEEEVDSPVEA
+426 A
-437 VAETVEE
+437 AETVEE

-453 TETVEEVTEALAE
+453 TETVEEATEALAE
-466 DVSET
+466 
-471 IKEEVEPPVE
+471 
-481 AVAETVEKVIETPAE
+481 
-496 SVTEIVEEEVEAPAE
+496 
-511 TAAETVEEEVD
+511 AA
-522 SPVEAVA
+522 A

-541 TVTETVEEVTEALA
+541 TVTETVEKATEALA
-555 EDVSETI
+555 EAVSETI
-562 KEEVEPPVE
+562 KEEIEPPVE
-571 AVAETVEKVIETPAE
+571 AVAETVE
-586 SVTEIVEEEV
+586 
-596 EAPAETAAETVEEEV
+596 
-611 DSPVEAVAETVEEVI
+611 
-626 ETPAETVTETV
+626 
-637 EEVTE
+637 
-642 ALAEDVSETIK
+642 
-653 EEVEPPVEAVA
+653 
-664 ETVEKVI
+664 
-671 ETPAETA
+671 
-678 AETVEEEIEA
+678 
-688 PAEIVTETVEQE
+688 QE
-700 AEKPIE
+700 AETPIE
-706 TVTETVDEATEFLSE
+706 TVSEKVYEAAEFSVE
-721 TETVSQKN
+721 TESVPQKN
-729 ITPESHEESE
+729 ITAEAHEEPE
-739 QYDDY
+739 QYDGDF
-744 LYIPTLGY
+744 YIPTLGY
-752 ESDVKDGEDSIVAQ
+752 ESDDKDGEGSIVAQ

-779 EAEPDGAEDNGGKE
+779 DAEPDGAEDNSGKE
-793 VDIVQQAVARVT
+793 VDIVEQAVARVT
-805 FDSELENIFSDVSS
+805 FDSELENIFSGISVSETAQEKPS
-819 LEGAKENQSES
+819 DLPNIQDRK
-830 ANRQEQ
+830 QEQ
-836 TREQER
+836 EQNQKQEQKR
-842 NSESESETDV
+842 ETD
-852 SDGGEESRINID
+852 SQEGGAESRINID

>member
-1 MNGIICIYKEKGM
+1 M

-189 SLIRVRSGVFTLDY
+189 SLIRVRSGVFTLDD

-302 PAPAGNNYANIKT
+302 PAPAENNYANIKT
-315 AAEKKA
+315 AVEKKA
-321 EKVKES
+321 EKAKER
-327 FNTKADTDSDS
+327 FNTKAETDSDS
-338 AITGETGEKTAGI
+338 VIAGETAEKTAEI
-351 GEEAANIFVEA
+351 SEEAANISGEA
-362 AAETIE
+362 AAEMIE
-368 EAAETPVEIVTET
+368 EATETPV
-381 VVEEAEA
+381 
-388 PVETAAETFEE
+388 
-399 VIETPAETV
+399 ETV
-408 TETVEEE
+408 TETVGEET
-415 VEAPAETTAET
+415 EASSETA
-426 VEEEVDSPVEA
+426 
-437 VAETVEE
+437 AETVEE

-466 DVSET
+466 AVSET
-471 IKEEVEPPVE
+471 IKEEMEPPVE
-481 AVAETVEKVIETPAE
+481 AVSETVEK
-496 SVTEIVEEEVEAPAE
+496 
-511 TAAETVEEEVD
+511 
-522 SPVEAVA
+522 
-529 ETVEEVIETPAE
+529 VIETPAE

-555 EDVSETI
+555 EAVSETI
-562 KEEVEPPVE
+562 KEEMEPPVE
-571 AVAETVEKVIETPAE
+571 AVSETVGEVIETSAEPVTEIVGEEAETPAE
-586 SVTEIVEEEV
+586 
-596 EAPAETAAETVEEEV
+596 A
-611 DSPVEAVAETVEEVI
+611 
-626 ETPAETVTETV
+626 
-637 EEVTE
+637 
-642 ALAEDVSETIK
+642 VSETIK
-653 EEVEPPVEAVA
+653 EVMEP
-664 ETVEKVI
+664 
-671 ETPAETA
+671 
-678 AETVEEEIEA
+678 
-688 PAEIVTETVEQE
+688 PAEIVMETVEQE
-700 AEKPIE
+700 AETPIE
-706 TVTETVDEATEFLSE
+706 TVSEKVYEAAEFTVE
-721 TETVSQKN
+721 TESVPQKN
-729 ITPESHEESE
+729 ITAEAHEEPE
-739 QYDDY
+739 QYDGDF
-744 LYIPTLGY
+744 YIPTLGY
-752 ESDVKDGEDSIVAQ
+752 ESNDKDGEGSIVAQ
-766 ALANIKAANGEFS
+766 ALANIKAANGKFS
-779 EAEPDGAEDNGGKE
+779 DAEPDGAEDNSGKE
-793 VDIVQQAVARVT
+793 VDIVEQAVARVT
-805 FDSELENIFSDVSS
+805 FDSELENIFSGISVS
-819 LEGAKENQSES
+819 ETAQEKPSELP
-830 ANRQEQ
+830 NIQDRKQEQ
-836 TREQER
+836 EQNQKQEQKR
-842 NSESESETDV
+842 ETD
-852 SDGGEESRINID
+852 SQEGGAESRINID

>member
-1 MNGIICIYKEKGM
+1 M

-189 SLIRVRSGVFTLDY
+189 SLIRVRSGVFTLDD
-203 CYRLREL
+203 CCRLREL

-302 PAPAGNNYANIKT
+302 PAPAENNYANIKT
-315 AAEKKA
+315 AVEKKA
-321 EKVKES
+321 EKAKER
-327 FNTKADTDSDS
+327 FNTKAETDSDS
-338 AITGETGEKTAGI
+338 VIAGETAEKTAEI
-351 GEEAANIFVEA
+351 SEEAANISGEA
-362 AAETIE
+362 AAEMIE
-368 EAAETPVEIVTET
+368 EATETPVETVTET
-381 VVEEAEA
+381 VGEETEA
-388 PVETAAETFEE
+388 PAETAAETVEE
-399 VIETPAETV
+399 VIETTAETV
-408 TETVEEE
+408 TETVEEAT
-415 VEAPAETTAET
+415 EALAEA
-426 VEEEVDSPVEA
+426 A
-437 VAETVEE
+437 AETVEE

-453 TETVEEVTEALAE
+453 TETVEKATEALAE
-466 DVSET
+466 AVSET
-471 IKEEVEPPVE
+471 IKEEIEPPVE
-481 AVAETVEKVIETPAE
+481 AVAETVE
-496 SVTEIVEEEVEAPAE
+496 
-511 TAAETVEEEVD
+511 
-522 SPVEAVA
+522 
-529 ETVEEVIETPAE
+529 
-541 TVTETVEEVTEALA
+541 
-555 EDVSETI
+555 
-562 KEEVEPPVE
+562 
-571 AVAETVEKVIETPAE
+571 
-586 SVTEIVEEEV
+586 
-596 EAPAETAAETVEEEV
+596 
-611 DSPVEAVAETVEEVI
+611 
-626 ETPAETVTETV
+626 
-637 EEVTE
+637 
-642 ALAEDVSETIK
+642 
-653 EEVEPPVEAVA
+653 
-664 ETVEKVI
+664 
-671 ETPAETA
+671 
-678 AETVEEEIEA
+678 
-688 PAEIVTETVEQE
+688 QE
-700 AEKPIE
+700 AETPIE
-706 TVTETVDEATEFLSE
+706 TVSEKVYEAAEFSVE
-721 TETVSQKN
+721 TESVPQKN
-729 ITPESHEESE
+729 ITAEAHEEPE
-739 QYDDY
+739 QYDGDF
-744 LYIPTLGY
+744 YIPTLGY
-752 ESDVKDGEDSIVAQ
+752 ESDDKDGEGSIVAQ

-779 EAEPDGAEDNGGKE
+779 DAEPDGAEDNSGKE
-793 VDIVQQAVARVT
+793 VDIVEQAVARVT
-805 FDSELENIFSDVSS
+805 FDSELENIFSGISVS
-819 LEGAKENQSES
+819 ETAQEKPSELP
-830 ANRQEQ
+830 NIQDRKQEQ
-836 TREQER
+836 KR
-842 NSESESETDV
+842 ETD
-852 SDGGEESRINID
+852 SQEGGAESRINID

>member
-189 SLIRVRSGVFTLDY
+189 SLIRVRSGVFTLDD

-302 PAPAGNNYANIKT
+302 PAPAENNYANIKT
-315 AAEKKA
+315 AVEKKA
-321 EKVKES
+321 EKAKES
-327 FNTKADTDSDS
+327 FNTKAETDSDS
-338 AITGETGEKTAGI
+338 LLAGETAEKTAEI
-351 GEEAANIFVEA
+351 SEEAANIFGEA
-362 AAETIE
+362 AAEMIE
-368 EAAETPVEIVTET
+368 EATETPVET
-381 VVEEAEA
+381 V
-388 PVETAAETFEE
+388 
-399 VIETPAETV
+399 AETV
-408 TETVEEE
+408 GEET
-415 VEAPAETTAET
+415 EAPAETA
-426 VEEEVDSPVEA
+426 
-437 VAETVEE
+437 AETVEE

-466 DVSET
+466 AVSET
-471 IKEEVEPPVE
+471 IKEEMKTPVEAVAETVGEVIETPVETVTEIVGEEAETPAEAVSETIKEEIEPPTE

-496 SVTEIVEEEVEAPAE
+496 P
-511 TAAETVEEEVD
+511 
-522 SPVEAVA
+522 
-529 ETVEEVIETPAE
+529 
-541 TVTETVEEVTEALA
+541 VTETVEEVTEALA
-555 EDVSETI
+555 EAVSETI
-562 KEEVEPPVE
+562 KEEMKTPVEAVAETVGEVIETPVETVTEIVGEEAETPAEAVSETIKEEMEPPVE
-571 AVAETVEKVIETPAE
+571 AVAETA
-586 SVTEIVEEEV
+586 EEV
-596 EAPAETAAETVEEEV
+596 M
-611 DSPVEAVAETVEEVI
+611 
-626 ETPAETVTETV
+626 
-637 EEVTE
+637 
-642 ALAEDVSETIK
+642 
-653 EEVEPPVEAVA
+653 EP
-664 ETVEKVI
+664 
-671 ETPAETA
+671 
-678 AETVEEEIEA
+678 
-688 PAEIVTETVEQE
+688 PAEIVMETVEQE
-700 AEKPIE
+700 AETPIE
-706 TVTETVDEATEFLSE
+706 TVSEKVYEAAEFTVE
-721 TETVSQKN
+721 TESVPQKN
-729 ITPESHEESE
+729 ITTQVHEESE
-739 QYDDY
+739 QYDGY
-744 LYIPTLGY
+744 LYMPTLGY
-752 ESDVKDGEDSIVAQ
+752 ESDDKDGEGSIVAQ

-779 EAEPDGAEDNGGKE
+779 DAEPDGAEDNSGKE
-793 VDIVQQAVARVT
+793 VDIVEQAVARVT
-805 FDSELENIFSDVSS
+805 FDSELENIFSGISVS
-819 LEGAKENQSES
+819 ETAQEKPSELP
-830 ANRQEQ
+830 NIQDRKQEQ
-836 TREQER
+836 EQNQKQEQKR
-842 NSESESETDV
+842 ETD
-852 SDGGEESRINID
+852 SQEGGAESRINID

>member
-189 SLIRVRSGVFTLDY
+189 SLIRVRSGVFTLDD

-302 PAPAGNNYANIKT
+302 PAPAENNYANIKT
-315 AAEKKA
+315 AVEKKA
-321 EKVKES
+321 EKAKES
-327 FNTKADTDSDS
+327 FNTKAETDSDS
-338 AITGETGEKTAGI
+338 VIAGETAEKTAEI
-351 GEEAANIFVEA
+351 SEEAANIFGEA
-362 AAETIE
+362 AAEMIE
-368 EAAETPVEIVTET
+368 EATETPV
-381 VVEEAEA
+381 
-388 PVETAAETFEE
+388 
-399 VIETPAETV
+399 ETV
-408 TETVEEE
+408 TETVGEET
-415 VEAPAETTAET
+415 EASSETA
-426 VEEEVDSPVEA
+426 
-437 VAETVEE
+437 AETVEE

-466 DVSET
+466 AVSET
-471 IKEEVEPPVE
+471 IKEEMEPPVE
-481 AVAETVEKVIETPAE
+481 AVSETVGEVIETSAEPVTEIVGEEAETPAE
-496 SVTEIVEEEVEAPAE
+496 A
-511 TAAETVEEEVD
+511 
-522 SPVEAVA
+522 
-529 ETVEEVIETPAE
+529 
-541 TVTETVEEVTEALA
+541 
-555 EDVSETI
+555 VSETI
-562 KEEVEPPVE
+562 KEVMEP
-571 AVAETVEKVIETPAE
+571 
-586 SVTEIVEEEV
+586 
-596 EAPAETAAETVEEEV
+596 
-611 DSPVEAVAETVEEVI
+611 
-626 ETPAETVTETV
+626 
-637 EEVTE
+637 
-642 ALAEDVSETIK
+642 
-653 EEVEPPVEAVA
+653 
-664 ETVEKVI
+664 
-671 ETPAETA
+671 
-678 AETVEEEIEA
+678 
-688 PAEIVTETVEQE
+688 PAEIVMETVEQE
-700 AEKPIE
+700 AETPIE
-706 TVTETVDEATEFLSE
+706 TVSEKVYEAAEFSVE
-721 TETVSQKN
+721 TESVPQKN
-729 ITPESHEESE
+729 ITAEAHEEPE
-739 QYDDY
+739 QYDGDF
-744 LYIPTLGY
+744 YIPTLGY
-752 ESDVKDGEDSIVAQ
+752 ESNDKDGEGSIVAQ
-766 ALANIKAANGEFS
+766 ALANIKAANGKFS
-779 EAEPDGAEDNGGKE
+779 DAEPDGAEDNSGKE
-793 VDIVQQAVARVT
+793 VDIVEQAVARVT
-805 FDSELENIFSDVSS
+805 FDSELENIFSGISVS
-819 LEGAKENQSES
+819 ETAQEKPSELP
-830 ANRQEQ
+830 NIQDRKQEQ
-836 TREQER
+836 EQNQKQEQKR
-842 NSESESETDV
+842 ETD
-852 SDGGEESRINID
+852 SQEGGAESRINID

>member
-189 SLIRVRSGVFTLDY
+189 SLIRVRSGVFTLDD

-415 VEAPAETTAET
+415 VEAPAET
-426 VEEEVDSPVEA
+426 
-437 VAETVEE
+437 
-444 VIETPAETV
+444 
-453 TETVEEVTEALAE
+453 
-466 DVSET
+466 
-471 IKEEVEPPVE
+471 
-481 AVAETVEKVIETPAE
+481 
-496 SVTEIVEEEVEAPAE
+496 
-511 TAAETVEEEVD
+511 
-522 SPVEAVA
+522 
-529 ETVEEVIETPAE
+529 
-541 TVTETVEEVTEALA
+541 
-555 EDVSETI
+555 
-562 KEEVEPPVE
+562 
-571 AVAETVEKVIETPAE
+571 
-586 SVTEIVEEEV
+586 
-596 EAPAETAAETVEEEV
+596 
-611 DSPVEAVAETVEEVI
+611 
-626 ETPAETVTETV
+626 
-637 EEVTE
+637 
-642 ALAEDVSETIK
+642 
-653 EEVEPPVEAVA
+653 
-664 ETVEKVI
+664 
-671 ETPAETA
+671 A

-688 PAEIVTETVEQE
+688 PAEIVTVTVEQE

-706 TVTETVDEATEFLSE
+706 TVTETVDEGTEFLSE

-842 NSESESETDV
+842 NSESDSETDV

>member
-1 MNGIICIYKEKGM
+1 M

-189 SLIRVRSGVFTLDY
+189 SLIRVRSGVFTLDD

-302 PAPAGNNYANIKT
+302 PAPAENNYANIKT
-315 AAEKKA
+315 AVEKKA
-321 EKVKES
+321 EKAKER
-327 FNTKADTDSDS
+327 FNTKAETDSDS
-338 AITGETGEKTAGI
+338 VIAGETAEKTAEI
-351 GEEAANIFVEA
+351 SEEAANIFGEA
-362 AAETIE
+362 AAEMIE
-368 EAAETPVEIVTET
+368 EATETPVETVTET
-381 VVEEAEA
+381 VGEETEA
-388 PVETAAETFEE
+388 PAETAAETVEE
-399 VIETPAETV
+399 VIETTAETV
-408 TETVEEE
+408 TETVEEAT
-415 VEAPAETTAET
+415 EAPAETA
-426 VEEEVDSPVEA
+426 
-437 VAETVEE
+437 AETVEE

-453 TETVEEVTEALAE
+453 TDTVEEVTEALAE
-466 DVSET
+466 AVSET
-471 IKEEVEPPVE
+471 IKEVMEP
-481 AVAETVEKVIETPAE
+481 
-496 SVTEIVEEEVEAPAE
+496 
-511 TAAETVEEEVD
+511 
-522 SPVEAVA
+522 
-529 ETVEEVIETPAE
+529 
-541 TVTETVEEVTEALA
+541 
-555 EDVSETI
+555 
-562 KEEVEPPVE
+562 
-571 AVAETVEKVIETPAE
+571 
-586 SVTEIVEEEV
+586 
-596 EAPAETAAETVEEEV
+596 
-611 DSPVEAVAETVEEVI
+611 
-626 ETPAETVTETV
+626 
-637 EEVTE
+637 
-642 ALAEDVSETIK
+642 
-653 EEVEPPVEAVA
+653 
-664 ETVEKVI
+664 
-671 ETPAETA
+671 
-678 AETVEEEIEA
+678 
-688 PAEIVTETVEQE
+688 PAEIVMETVEQQ
-700 AEKPIE
+700 AETPIE
-706 TVTETVDEATEFLSE
+706 TVSEKVYEAAEFPVE
-721 TETVSQKN
+721 TESVPPKN
-729 ITPESHEESE
+729 ITAEAHEEPE
-739 QYDDY
+739 QYDGDF
-744 LYIPTLGY
+744 YIPTLGY
-752 ESDVKDGEDSIVAQ
+752 ESDDKDGEGSIVAQ
-766 ALANIKAANGEFS
+766 ALANIKAANGKFS
-779 EAEPDGAEDNGGKE
+779 DAEPDGAEDNSGKE
-793 VDIVQQAVARVT
+793 VDIVEQAVARVT
-805 FDSELENIFSDVSS
+805 FDSELENIFSGISVS
-819 LEGAKENQSES
+819 ETAQEKPSELP
-830 ANRQEQ
+830 NIQDRKQEQ
-836 TREQER
+836 EQNQKQEQKR
-842 NSESESETDV
+842 ETD
-852 SDGGEESRINID
+852 SQEGGAESRINID

>member
-1 MNGIICIYKEKGM
+1 M

-189 SLIRVRSGVFTLDY
+189 SLIRVRSGVFTLDD

-302 PAPAGNNYANIKT
+302 PAPAENNYANIKT
-315 AAEKKA
+315 AVEKKA
-321 EKVKES
+321 EKAKES
-327 FNTKADTDSDS
+327 FNTKAETDSDS
-338 AITGETGEKTAGI
+338 LLAVETAEKTAEI
-351 GEEAANIFVEA
+351 SEEAANIFGEA
-362 AAETIE
+362 AAEMIE
-368 EAAETPVEIVTET
+368 EATETPV
-381 VVEEAEA
+381 
-388 PVETAAETFEE
+388 
-399 VIETPAETV
+399 ETV
-408 TETVEEE
+408 TETVGEET
-415 VEAPAETTAET
+415 EASSETA
-426 VEEEVDSPVEA
+426 
-437 VAETVEE
+437 AETVEE

-466 DVSET
+466 AVSET
-471 IKEEVEPPVE
+471 IKEEMEPPVE
-481 AVAETVEKVIETPAE
+481 AVSETVGEVIETSAEPVTEIVGEEAETPAE
-496 SVTEIVEEEVEAPAE
+496 A
-511 TAAETVEEEVD
+511 
-522 SPVEAVA
+522 
-529 ETVEEVIETPAE
+529 
-541 TVTETVEEVTEALA
+541 
-555 EDVSETI
+555 VSETI
-562 KEEVEPPVE
+562 KEVMEP
-571 AVAETVEKVIETPAE
+571 
-586 SVTEIVEEEV
+586 
-596 EAPAETAAETVEEEV
+596 
-611 DSPVEAVAETVEEVI
+611 
-626 ETPAETVTETV
+626 
-637 EEVTE
+637 
-642 ALAEDVSETIK
+642 
-653 EEVEPPVEAVA
+653 
-664 ETVEKVI
+664 
-671 ETPAETA
+671 
-678 AETVEEEIEA
+678 
-688 PAEIVTETVEQE
+688 PAEIVMETVEQE
-700 AEKPIE
+700 AETPIE
-706 TVTETVDEATEFLSE
+706 TVSEKVYEAAEFSVE
-721 TETVSQKN
+721 TESVPQKN
-729 ITPESHEESE
+729 ITAEAHEEPE
-739 QYDDY
+739 QYDGDF
-744 LYIPTLGY
+744 YIPTLGY
-752 ESDVKDGEDSIVAQ
+752 ESNDKDGEGSIVAQ
-766 ALANIKAANGEFS
+766 ALANIKAANGKFS
-779 EAEPDGAEDNGGKE
+779 DAEPDGAEDNSGKE
-793 VDIVQQAVARVT
+793 VDIVEQAVARVT
-805 FDSELENIFSDVSS
+805 FDSELENIFSGISVS
-819 LEGAKENQSES
+819 ETAQEKPSELP
-830 ANRQEQ
+830 NIQDRKQEQ
-836 TREQER
+836 EQNQKQEQKR
-842 NSESESETDV
+842 ETD
-852 SDGGEESRINID
+852 SQEGGAESRINID

>member
-1 MNGIICIYKEKGM
+1 M

-189 SLIRVRSGVFTLDY
+189 SLIRVRSGVFTLDD
-203 CYRLREL
+203 CCRLREL

-273 VFLGLGKIGTNH
+273 VFLGLGKIGSNH

-302 PAPAGNNYANIKT
+302 PAPAENNYANIKT
-315 AAEKKA
+315 AVEKKA
-321 EKVKES
+321 EKAKES
-327 FNTKADTDSDS
+327 FNTKAETDSDS
-338 AITGETGEKTAGI
+338 VIAGETAEKTAEI
-351 GEEAANIFVEA
+351 SEEAANISGEA
-362 AAETIE
+362 AAEMIE
-368 EAAETPVEIVTET
+368 EATETPVETVTET
-381 VVEEAEA
+381 VGEETEA
-388 PVETAAETFEE
+388 PAETAAETVEE
-399 VIETPAETV
+399 VIETTAETV
-408 TETVEEE
+408 TETVEEAT
-415 VEAPAETTAET
+415 EALAEA
-426 VEEEVDSPVEA
+426 A
-437 VAETVEE
+437 AETVEE

-453 TETVEEVTEALAE
+453 TDTVEEVTEALAE
-466 DVSET
+466 AVSET
-471 IKEEVEPPVE
+471 IKEVMEP
-481 AVAETVEKVIETPAE
+481 
-496 SVTEIVEEEVEAPAE
+496 
-511 TAAETVEEEVD
+511 
-522 SPVEAVA
+522 
-529 ETVEEVIETPAE
+529 
-541 TVTETVEEVTEALA
+541 
-555 EDVSETI
+555 
-562 KEEVEPPVE
+562 
-571 AVAETVEKVIETPAE
+571 
-586 SVTEIVEEEV
+586 
-596 EAPAETAAETVEEEV
+596 
-611 DSPVEAVAETVEEVI
+611 
-626 ETPAETVTETV
+626 
-637 EEVTE
+637 
-642 ALAEDVSETIK
+642 
-653 EEVEPPVEAVA
+653 
-664 ETVEKVI
+664 
-671 ETPAETA
+671 
-678 AETVEEEIEA
+678 
-688 PAEIVTETVEQE
+688 PAEIVMETVEQE
-700 AEKPIE
+700 AETPIE
-706 TVTETVDEATEFLSE
+706 TVSEKVYEAAEFSVE
-721 TETVSQKN
+721 TESVPQKN
-729 ITPESHEESE
+729 ITAEAHEEPE
-739 QYDDY
+739 QYDGDF
-744 LYIPTLGY
+744 YIPTLGY
-752 ESDVKDGEDSIVAQ
+752 ESDDKDGEGSIVAQ

-779 EAEPDGAEDNGGKE
+779 DAEPDGAEDNSGKE
-793 VDIVQQAVARVT
+793 VDIVEQAVARVT
-805 FDSELENIFSDVSS
+805 FDSELENIFSGISVS
-819 LEGAKENQSES
+819 ETAQEKPSELP
-830 ANRQEQ
+830 NIQDRKQEQ
-836 TREQER
+836 KR
-842 NSESESETDV
+842 ETD
-852 SDGGEESRINID
+852 SQEGGAESRINID

>member
-1 MNGIICIYKEKGM
+1 M

-189 SLIRVRSGVFTLDY
+189 SLIRVRSGVFTLDD

-302 PAPAGNNYANIKT
+302 PAPAKNNYANIKT
-315 AAEKKA
+315 AVEKKA
-321 EKVKES
+321 EKAKER
-327 FNTKADTDSDS
+327 FNTKAETDSDS
-338 AITGETGEKTAGI
+338 VIAGETAEKTAEI
-351 GEEAANIFVEA
+351 SEEAANIFGEA
-362 AAETIE
+362 AAEMIE
-368 EAAETPVEIVTET
+368 EATETPV
-381 VVEEAEA
+381 
-388 PVETAAETFEE
+388 
-399 VIETPAETV
+399 ETV
-408 TETVEEE
+408 TETVGEE
-415 VEAPAETTAET
+415 T
-426 VEEEVDSPVEA
+426 
-437 VAETVEE
+437 
-444 VIETPAETV
+444 
-453 TETVEEVTEALAE
+453 
-466 DVSET
+466 
-471 IKEEVEPPVE
+471 
-481 AVAETVEKVIETPAE
+481 
-496 SVTEIVEEEVEAPAE
+496 EAPAE
-511 TAAETVEEEVD
+511 TAAETVEE
-522 SPVEAVA
+522 
-529 ETVEEVIETPAE
+529 VIETTAE
-541 TVTETVEEVTEALA
+541 TVTETVEEATEALA
-555 EDVSETI
+555 EAVSETI
-562 KEEVEPPVE
+562 KEE
-571 AVAETVEKVIETPAE
+571 
-586 SVTEIVEEEV
+586 
-596 EAPAETAAETVEEEV
+596 
-611 DSPVEAVAETVEEVI
+611 
-626 ETPAETVTETV
+626 
-637 EEVTE
+637 
-642 ALAEDVSETIK
+642 
-653 EEVEPPVEAVA
+653 
-664 ETVEKVI
+664 
-671 ETPAETA
+671 
-678 AETVEEEIEA
+678 
-688 PAEIVTETVEQE
+688 
-700 AEKPIE
+700 
-706 TVTETVDEATEFLSE
+706 
-721 TETVSQKN
+721 
-729 ITPESHEESE
+729 
-739 QYDDY
+739 
-744 LYIPTLGY
+744 IP
-752 ESDVKDGEDSIVAQ
+752 
-766 ALANIKAANGEFS
+766 
-779 EAEPDGAEDNGGKE
+779 
-793 VDIVQQAVARVT
+793 
-805 FDSELENIFSDVSS
+805 
-819 LEGAKENQSES
+819 
-830 ANRQEQ
+830 
-836 TREQER
+836 
-842 NSESESETDV
+842 
-852 SDGGEESRINID
+852 
-864 NDYLAYLE
+864 
-872 SAFIDDEEEFFD
+872 
-884 GERTDG
+884 
-890 I
+890 

>member
-1 MNGIICIYKEKGM
+1 M

-189 SLIRVRSGVFTLDY
+189 SLIRVRSGVFTLDD
-203 CYRLREL
+203 CCRLREL

-302 PAPAGNNYANIKT
+302 PAPAENNYANIKT
-315 AAEKKA
+315 AVEKKA
-321 EKVKES
+321 EKAKES
-327 FNTKADTDSDS
+327 FNTKAETDSDS
-338 AITGETGEKTAGI
+338 LLAVETAEKTAEI
-351 GEEAANIFVEA
+351 SEEAANIFGEA
-362 AAETIE
+362 AAEMIE
-368 EAAETPVEIVTET
+368 EATETPV
-381 VVEEAEA
+381 
-388 PVETAAETFEE
+388 
-399 VIETPAETV
+399 ETV
-408 TETVEEE
+408 TETVGEET
-415 VEAPAETTAET
+415 EASSETA
-426 VEEEVDSPVEA
+426 
-437 VAETVEE
+437 AETVEE

-466 DVSET
+466 AVSET
-471 IKEEVEPPVE
+471 IKEEMEPPVEAVSETVGEVIETPADPVTEIVGEEAETPSEAVSETIKEEMEPPVE
-481 AVAETVEKVIETPAE
+481 AVAETA
-496 SVTEIVEEEVEAPAE
+496 EEVM
-511 TAAETVEEEVD
+511 
-522 SPVEAVA
+522 
-529 ETVEEVIETPAE
+529 
-541 TVTETVEEVTEALA
+541 
-555 EDVSETI
+555 
-562 KEEVEPPVE
+562 EP
-571 AVAETVEKVIETPAE
+571 
-586 SVTEIVEEEV
+586 
-596 EAPAETAAETVEEEV
+596 
-611 DSPVEAVAETVEEVI
+611 
-626 ETPAETVTETV
+626 
-637 EEVTE
+637 
-642 ALAEDVSETIK
+642 
-653 EEVEPPVEAVA
+653 
-664 ETVEKVI
+664 
-671 ETPAETA
+671 
-678 AETVEEEIEA
+678 
-688 PAEIVTETVEQE
+688 PAEIVMETVEQE
-700 AEKPIE
+700 AETPIE
-706 TVTETVDEATEFLSE
+706 TVSEKVYEAAEFSVE
-721 TETVSQKN
+721 TESVPQKN
-729 ITPESHEESE
+729 ITAEAHEEPE
-739 QYDDY
+739 QYDGDF
-744 LYIPTLGY
+744 YIPTLGY
-752 ESDVKDGEDSIVAQ
+752 ESNDKDGEGSIVAQ
-766 ALANIKAANGEFS
+766 ALANIKAANGKFS
-779 EAEPDGAEDNGGKE
+779 DAEPDGAEDNSGKE
-793 VDIVQQAVARVT
+793 VDIVEQAVARVT
-805 FDSELENIFSDVSS
+805 FDSELENIFSGISVS
-819 LEGAKENQSES
+819 ETAQEKPSELP
-830 ANRQEQ
+830 NIQDRKQEQ
-836 TREQER
+836 EQNQKQEQKR
-842 NSESESETDV
+842 ETD
-852 SDGGEESRINID
+852 SQEGGAESRINID